1 MNIKNLQNINSV
13 LKTRKVKD
21 IMSRFAITTT
31 SQTPVTDLA
40 HLLLRFKISGVP
52 VVNNNKEIIGIVT
65 ATHLFN
71 IMKQIIG
78 KLENAKEEYKSQKLF
93 VEDIMIKNVFSVGE
107 DDLLLDVI
115 NLMCKN
121 NIYTL
126 PVVSGKEIVGIIG
139 RRDVLNVFYGKL
151 NQVLQNG

>member
-93 VEDIMIKNVFSVGE
+93 VEDIMINHPPQLKTHS
-107 DDLLLDVI
+107 L
-115 NLMCKN
+115 
-121 NIYTL
+121 
-126 PVVSGKEIVGIIG
+126 S
-139 RRDVLNVFYGKL
+139 
-151 NQVLQNG
+151 